1 LPSPQ
6 GSRRLHDYHI
16 HCHFCRHAAGR
27 IVEYARA
34 ARDKGLGEICLTP
47 HIPLPDYRPGFY
59 GNRLRMDPDEFPR
72 YLEELEEAR
81 CLVPGIT
88 ILSGVE
94 ADYVEGTE
102 EYLERFLASYPFDL
116 VLMSVHFV
124 RAWPGNQWVFDLSA
138 DRRPLERIYDDYL
151 GAVRAGVETGLFD
164 CIAHL
169 DLIKQEGHPLLDT
182 HRREIGGLIRL
193 CRDRGMSAEVNMS
206 GARKAIGEPYPAWP
220 IVQLMVNEGLALVP
234 GSDAH
239 EPSQVA
245 AGLEAL
251 EGITLVRY
259 RGRRILEAGAR
270 PASPGTDQM
279 ASSGADRRAS
289 PGA

>member
-1 LPSPQ
+1 M
-6 GSRRLHDYHI
+6 HDYHV
-16 HCHFCRHAAGR
+16 HCHFCRHATGS
-27 IVEYARA
+27 IEEYTRA
-34 ARDKGLGEICLTP
+34 ALARGLGEICFTP
-47 HIPLPDYRPGFY
+47 HVPLPDYRPGFY
-59 GNRLRMDPDEFPR
+59 GDRLRMDLDEFPR

-81 CLVPGIT
+81 RLVPGIT
-88 ILSGVE
+88 ILCGVE

-138 DRRPLERIYDDYL
+138 DPRPLGRIYDDYL
-151 GAVRAGVETGLFD
+151 EAVRAGVETGLFD
-164 CIAHL
+164 CVAHL
-169 DLIKQEGHPLLDT
+169 DLIKQEGHPLMET
-182 HRREIGGLIRL
+182 HRPEIEGLVRL

-206 GARKAIGEPYPAWP
+206 GARKAIGEPYPSWP
-220 IVQLMVNEGLALVP
+220 IVRLMVEEGVPLVP

-251 EGITLVRY
+251 EGTTLVRY
-259 RGRRILEAGAR
+259 RGRRILEAGA
-270 PASPGTDQM
+270 DLL
-279 ASSGADRRAS
+279 AS